1 MSVRRLYQFGPF
13 RLDAEARTILRQ
25 GQRLPLSPK
34 AIELLVAL
42 VEAQGLPVAKEQLL
56 NKVWADTTVEE
67 GSLTTHISLL
77 RKTLGDQYIETI
89 PKHGY
94 RFAGEVQLD
103 AEPESERPPIRSLAV
118 LPLEN
123 LGRDPDG
130 DSFAHSMTEALI
142 TNLSRIS
149 ALRVISRTTVMRYKD
164 TRKTAPE
171 IGRELG
177 VDALLEGSVQRE
189 DDRVQINARLVSALA
204 DRNLWA
210 EAYDR
215 DLRDVL
221 ILQNE
226 VARTIAGEIR
236 IKVTPEEHN
245 RLSGGHQVDPQA
257 YQLYAKGRYLWTMRT
272 EESFYRALSCF
283 QQAIERD
290 PGYAAAYSGLAD
302 CYSSLGFSFDI
313 GSERPSN
320 VQPKAKSAALKAIE
334 LDGSLAEAHNSLAYV
349 KLNYEWDW
357 AGAEAEFRRSIELN
371 PGYPHGHHWYA
382 HLLLSSGRD
391 EEALAES
398 HRALELDLLSP
409 IMNLHLGW
417 HHLYSRQ
424 YDQAIDQLTKTLE
437 LDPNYGL
444 AYWYLGLAYE
454 QKRMYEEALR
464 ELCKAKRILSSN
476 LNIDADMARVY
487 VVSGRKKDASRA
499 IAVLKE
505 ESARRYVNP
514 YQFAL
519 LYLGLGQPDAA
530 FAWLEKAVEERSDML
545 VYLRTDSRLDALRS
559 DSRLQAL
566 DQKIRIPSL
575 PRRNSEG
582 GMQRGQP
589 AHGQPEFRRDKEK

>member
-1 MSVRRLYQFGPF
+1 MGVRRLYQFGPF
-13 RLDAEARTILRQ
+13 RLDADGRTLLRQ

-34 AIELLVAL
+34 AIELLVML
-42 VEAQGLPVAKEQLL
+42 VEAKGNALSKEQLL
-56 NKVWADTTVEE
+56 NQVWADTAVEE

-77 RKTLGDQYIETI
+77 RKTLGENYIETI
-89 PKHGY
+89 PKRGY
-94 RFAGEVQLD
+94 RFIADVKRD
-103 AEPESERPPIRSLAV
+103 AEPADQGPPIRSLAV

-130 DSFAHSMTEALI
+130 DCFADSMTEALI
-142 TNLSRIS
+142 TNLSKIS

-164 TRKTAPE
+164 TRKSTPE

-189 DDRVQINARLVSALA
+189 NNRVRINARLVSAHA
-204 DRNLWA
+204 DQNLWG

-226 VARTIAGEIR
+226 VARAIAAEIR
-236 IKVTPEEHN
+236 VKVTPEEHD
-245 RLSGGHQVDPQA
+245 RLSGGHQVDPLA
-257 YQLYAKGRYLWTMRT
+257 YQLYAKGRYLWVKRT
-272 EESFYRALSCF
+272 EESFHRAMSCF

-302 CYSSLGFSFDI
+302 CYSSLGFSFDM

-320 VQPKAKSAALKAIE
+320 VQPKAKSTALKAIE
-334 LDGSLAEAHNSLAYV
+334 LDSSLAEAHNSLAYV

-357 AGAEAEFRRSIELN
+357 AGAEAEFRHSLELN
-371 PGYPHGHHWYA
+371 PGYAHGHHWYA
-382 HLLLSSGRD
+382 HLLLSSGR
-391 EEALAES
+391 EQEALAES
-398 HRALELDLLSP
+398 HRALELDWLSP

-424 YDQAIDQLTKTLE
+424 YDPAIDQLSKTLE

-464 ELCKAKRILSSN
+464 ELGKAKGILSTN
-476 LNIDADMARVY
+476 LNVDADVARVY
-487 VVSGRKKDASRA
+487 AVCGRKKEASRA
-499 IAVLKE
+499 IADLKAH
-505 ESARRYVNP
+505 SVHRYVNP
-514 YQFAL
+514 YQLAL
-519 LYLGLGQPDAA
+519 IYVGLEEPDAA
-530 FAWLEKAVEERSDML
+530 FQWLEKAVEERSDML
-545 VYLRTDSRLDALRS
+545 VYLRTDSRLDPLRS
-559 DSRLQAL
+559 DERLRAL
-566 DQKIRIPSL
+566 EKKVGIPSNL
-575 PRRNSEG
+575 
-582 GMQRGQP
+582 QRGP
-589 AHGQPEFRRDKEK
+589 GV